1 MDSNVSKNT
10 NSHKFFKIPL
20 NREKLT
26 ISLRNL
32 VQQWLLTTWDLYHQN
47 FKIEVDVA
55 AIKKIISSKIAV
67 ANHQLP
73 SLHSINNTN
82 LLYAQ
87 SEMIPTVYCCP
98 IGLLLAAHG
107 QLSLKIVMRN
117 LERLLMQSQNEFA
130 TEPQLKLSVNMV
142 DSGWLNIFLD
152 SSILTAWLGELI
164 NQAKSQQRSLVDV
177 SLDSCCQTP
186 VKLFPVQYLHA
197 RCCSLL
203 RLGAREKLVTLLG
216 NFQQSGWQL
225 RQPESI
231 SWLDDQ
237 QNLWLTELSEHN
249 LLRQLL
255 MVTDTFALQPDHN
268 WETIAVNLSQTTAI
282 FLADCRFLGE
292 VKLQYPLKAI
302 ARLGLIALVQYW
314 LQRILIEKLNLSA
327 PTEL

>member
-32 VQQWLLTTWDLYHQN
+32 VQQWLLTTCDLYHQN
-47 FKIEVDVA
+47 FKIEVDLA
-55 AIKKIISSKIAV
+55 AIKKIISSKIAI

-73 SLHSINNTN
+73 SLDSINNTN

-87 SEMIPTVYCCP
+87 SELIPTGYCCP
-98 IGLLLAAHG
+98 LGLLLASRG

-117 LERLLMQSQNEFA
+117 LEKLLIQTQNEFA
-130 TEPQLKLSVNMV
+130 AEPQLKLSINIV

-152 SSILTAWLGELI
+152 SSILTAWLGESI

-177 SLDSCCQTP
+177 SLDSCCQSP
-186 VKLFPVQYLHA
+186 VELFSVQYLHA

-225 RQPESI
+225 KQPESI

-255 MVTDTFALQPDHN
+255 MVTDTFALQTDHN